1 MENNLVILLQL
12 LLAHILTDFV
22 LQPKAWIKHK
32 RMYKAR
38 SYILFVHA
46 LLAGLLTYLFLQ
58 QLQWWYI
65 ALFISLTHY
74 LIDWWKLL
82 QKKDDLKYF
91 LLDQVFHFIVIL
103 IAWLYLVEGFEQIIP
118 AFSESINSMAFLAIL
133 AAYLI
138 VVFPAGFLIGK
149 ATQRWQNEIEST
161 TFQINS
167 LEAAGRY
174 IGIFERILV
183 LTFILTDNFSA
194 IGFLIAA
201 KSILRFSDKSE
212 TGARKQTEYVLIGTL
227 MSFAITIILGLLVR
241 HFFIFQ

>member
-22 LQPKAWIKHK
+22 LQPKGWVKHK
-32 RMYKAR
+32 RKYKSR

-58 QLQWWYI
+58 QLQWWYV
-65 ALFISLTHY
+65 ALFITITHY
-74 LIDWWKLL
+74 FIDWWKLL
-82 QKKDDLKYF
+82 QERDNLKYF
-91 LLDQVFHFIVIL
+91 LLDQLFHFVVIL
-103 IAWLYLVEGFEQIIP
+103 IAWLYLIEGFGEIVP
-118 AFSESINSMAFLAIL
+118 VLSRFINSTAFLSIL

-138 VVFPAGFLIGK
+138 VIFPAGFLIGK
-149 ATQRWQNEIEST
+149 ATRRWQTEIEST
-161 TFQINS
+161 AFKTNS

-174 IGIFERILV
+174 IGIFERVLV
-183 LTFILTDNFSA
+183 LTFILTNNFSA

-227 MSFAITIILGLLVR
+227 MSFAITILLGLLVR
-241 HFFIFQ
+241 HFLVFQ